1 MQTLIFDFDGTLVDS
16 MQLYIRGF
24 NEVGTDFGLPKI
36 DSSNLQE
43 VKQSSVKDLMKRYG
57 IGPVKLAKLLFTV
70 NKNLKQDIEKVE
82 FFPEM
87 KSVLTKLS
95 KEFKLGILTSNHLEN
110 VQAFLNRQDFNNI
123 FDFIYASKNLFGKD
137 KVLSALLKQ
146 HKLDKNEVLYFGDEV
161 RDIEACQK
169 IQVKMAAVT
178 WGFNDR
184 SLLIAKNPDYLL
196 DSPKQILNLPI

>member
-16 MQLYIRGF
+16 MQLYIHGF
-24 NEVGTDFGLPKI
+24 NAVGADFGLPKI

-146 HKLDKNEVLYFGDEV
+146 HKLDKKEVLYFGDEV

-184 SLLIAKNPDYLL
+184 SLLVTKNPDYLL